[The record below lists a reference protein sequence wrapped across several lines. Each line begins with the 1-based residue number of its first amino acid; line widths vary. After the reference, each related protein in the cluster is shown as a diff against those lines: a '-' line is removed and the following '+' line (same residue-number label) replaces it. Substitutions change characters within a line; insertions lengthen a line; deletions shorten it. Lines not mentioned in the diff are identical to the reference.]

1 MPSRKTTT
9 NAVLIAVAGLVLVGT
24 VASAQD
30 DAPQAAP
37 PSQATVSTSVSAPT
51 PPVEQASLAVPA
63 TGDGAAGEQE
73 SAAAEPAAKAEQER
87 AAAAAAKTEADKA
100 AAAAKASKAAADKKA
115 TAARAAA
122 QTWAVMKVVD
132 GDTIWVAR
140 DGVSRK
146 VRLVGIDTPESGQCG
161 FTEST
166 RNLRGIIGGQRVR
179 LTAGAQDDVD
189 QYGRLLRY
197 VDVNGVDAGL
207 RQIKQGQAVARY
219 DSRDGYGT
227 HARETAYV
235 NADAAS
241 PKAACAVPS
250 SGGTSG
256 GTSGGGSTTGGTT
269 AAWPLAGDLNPCP
282 QSRPVKGN
290 EDSMIAHE
298 PGDRYYGVTNPEQC
312 FTSMSSAIAAG
323 FRPAKV

>member
-1 MPSRKTTT
+1 MT
-9 NAVLIAVAGLVLVGT
+9 
-24 VASAQD
+24 
-30 DAPQAAP
+30 
-37 PSQATVSTSVSAPT
+37 
-51 PPVEQASLAVPA
+51 
-63 TGDGAAGEQE
+63 
-73 SAAAEPAAKAEQER
+73 
-87 AAAAAAKTEADKA
+87 
-100 AAAAKASKAAADKKA
+100 
-115 TAARAAA
+115 
-122 QTWAVMKVVD
+122 KVVD
-132 GDTIWVAR
+132 GDTIWVSR

-146 VRLVGIDTPESGQCG
+146 VRLIGIDTPESGQCG

-235 NADAAS
+235 SADAAS
-241 PKAACAVPS
+241 PKAACAEPS
-250 SGGTSG
+250 SGARR
-256 GTSGGGSTTGGTT
+256 
-269 AAWPLAGDLNPCP
+269 AAPRAAAPPGAPRPRGRLAGDRHPCP

>member
-1 MPSRKTTT
+1 MRSRRT
-9 NAVLIAVAGLVLVGT
+9 NGLLAVAALVALAALGGN
-24 VASAQD
+24 AARGSDEIAL
-30 DAPQAAP
+30 AGAGAAP
-37 PSQATVSTSVSAPT
+37 VVTVTQTPAPPAVTTDADATRRAA
-51 PPVEQASLAVPA
+51 EAKAVA
-63 TGDGAAGEQE
+63 DR
-73 SAAAEPAAKAEQER
+73 AAADQAEAAKAADAQ
-87 AAAAAAKTEADKA
+87 AAATR
-100 AAAAKASKAAADKKA
+100 AAAAKAAAAKAADRSARAKAAADAKA
-115 TAARAAA
+115 KAAA
-122 QTWAVMKVVD
+122 ALWTVTKVVD

-140 DGVSRK
+140 DGISRK
-146 VRLVGIDTPESGQCG
+146 VRLIGIDTPESGQCG

-179 LTAGAQDDVD
+179 LTAGAQDDMD

-207 RQIKQGQAVARY
+207 RQVKKGQAVARY

-241 PKAACAVPS
+241 PKAACAEPS
-250 SGGTSG
+250 SG
-256 GTSGGGSTTGGTT
+256 GTSGGGSTAGGTGG
-269 AAWPLAGDLNPCP
+269 AWPLAGDRHPCP

-312 FTSMSSAIAAG
+312 FSSMSSAIAAG

>member
-1 MPSRKTTT
+1 MRSRRTNGLLTVAALVALAAIGGNAARGSDELAGARAVPVVTVTHTPAPPGVTTD
-9 NAVLIAVAGLVLVGT
+9 ADAIRRAAEAKAVA
-24 VASAQD
+24 D
-30 DAPQAAP
+30 R
-37 PSQATVSTSVSAPT
+37 
-51 PPVEQASLAVPA
+51 
-63 TGDGAAGEQE
+63 
-73 SAAAEPAAKAEQER
+73 AAAEQ
-87 AAAAAAKTEADKA
+87 AAAEAEAAADAQAAATR
-100 AAAAKASKAAADKKA
+100 AAAAKAAAAKAAADAK
-115 TAARAAA
+115 ARAAA
-122 QTWAVMKVVD
+122 ALWSVTKVVD

-140 DGVSRK
+140 DGISRK
-146 VRLVGIDTPESGQCG
+146 VRLIGIDTPESGQCG
-161 FTEST
+161 FTQST
-166 RNLRGIIGGQRVR
+166 RSLRGTIGGQRVR

-235 NADAAS
+235 RADAAS
-241 PKAACAVPS
+241 PKAACAEPN

-256 GTSGGGSTTGGTT
+256 GTSGGGSTAGGTVGGTT
-269 AAWPLAGDLNPCP
+269 AAWPLAGDKYPCP

-312 FTSMSSAIAAG
+312 FTSMSSAVAAG